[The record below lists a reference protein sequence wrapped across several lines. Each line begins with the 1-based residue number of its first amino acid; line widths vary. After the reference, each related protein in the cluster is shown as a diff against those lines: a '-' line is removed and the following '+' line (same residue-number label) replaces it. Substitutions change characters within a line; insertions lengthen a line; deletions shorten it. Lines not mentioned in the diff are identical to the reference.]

1 MLRPENRTKRGTVR
15 GSPETVA
22 QKIAANLKALGTT
35 RFDLECGMPGMTHDQ
50 LTAAIEL
57 YGQHVIPRVRE
68 LPG

>member
-1 MLRPENRTKRGTVR
+1 
-15 GSPETVA
+15 
-22 QKIAANLKALGTT
+22 
-35 RFDLECGMPGMTHDQ
+35 MPGLTHDQ